1 MIGTTYVHWV
11 RANVRLRGCSDPF
24 PAGMRCPYHT
34 FPIEGPLLS
43 LPCPAS
49 LGSTLARMAAANPTT
64 PSLPPRGLALTI
76 AGGSST
82 HGPFIRRR
90 GRRSYFHWGPRR

>member
-1 MIGTTYVHWV
+1 MIGTAYVHLM

-64 PSLPPRGLALTI
+64 PSSLNFTTPRT
-76 AGGSST
+76 SPD
-82 HGPFIRRR
+82 HRRR
-90 GRRSYFHWGPRR
+90 Q